1 MNKLKDLNLIRK
13 VIILVTLLELLLYS
27 VEYIFKLN
35 IIGEINNISHIISPM
50 TFGFLM
56 LSYSY
61 YFDNTFKG
69 IVFMLLSVV
78 VNGLTNLISGNDLN
92 TSIDMLGAD
101 LPLVVL
107 GMIIMVVVGMYKDSK
122 NKTKTK
128 LVDAFCTP
136 NKTKLLYKAMAY
148 CTIFTVFTHIYNNFD
163 FNTITDT
170 SLKSLL
176 TLQSILPTFIILA
189 YITLTDIGYPII
201 ILYNIVYTVASV
213 LVIEYVGVN
222 IILII
227 NMILFMIVSGYLV
240 QKHKE
245 YKSKNERK
253 KKDE

>member
-101 LPLVVL
+101 LP
-107 GMIIMVVVGMYKDSK
+107 
-122 NKTKTK
+122 
-128 LVDAFCTP
+128 
-136 NKTKLLYKAMAY
+136 
-148 CTIFTVFTHIYNNFD
+148 
-163 FNTITDT
+163 
-170 SLKSLL
+170 
-176 TLQSILPTFIILA
+176 
-189 YITLTDIGYPII
+189 
-201 ILYNIVYTVASV
+201 
-213 LVIEYVGVN
+213 
-222 IILII
+222 
-227 NMILFMIVSGYLV
+227 
-240 QKHKE
+240 
-245 YKSKNERK
+245 
-253 KKDE
+253 